1 MTTIRNR
8 AALMP
13 EQIQQAVKIVFINT
27 GREVAELV
35 PDLIEWVDVPQKLQ
49 VLSLTEIQRCHRKR

>member
-35 PDLIEWVDVPQKLQ
+35 PDLIEWVDVP
-49 VLSLTEIQRCHRKR
+49 